1 MLTHGLEKFKEY
13 FNGFENQYV
22 LIGGTACSIL
32 FEEFGSDFRSTKDID
47 MVLIVEALT
56 KEFAEQFFKF
66 VEDGKYEHKNKS
78 TGLPQFY
85 RFSKPQNKDFP
96 SMVELFSKK
105 ESELILKN
113 INGLTP
119 LHIDDEISS
128 LSAILLN
135 DSYYEVLKN
144 GIKLIDGLSVLSVES
159 LVLFKIKAWLD
170 LSNRKTQG
178 ENIDSS
184 DIKKHKNDIFR
195 LSTLILE
202 TEPIS
207 LPEEVKSDV
216 VDFCKK
222 METET
227 VDLKNLNIKTTKESI
242 LQRYKTIFGV

>member
-13 FNGFENQYV
+13 FNGFKNQYV
-22 LIGGTACSIL
+22 LIGRTACSIL
-32 FEEFGSDFRSTKDID
+32 FDEFGSDFRSTKDID

-96 SMVELFSKK
+96 SMIELFSKK

-144 GIKLIDGLSVLSVES
+144 GMKVIDGFSVISVET

-170 LSNRKTQG
+170 LSNRKLQG
-178 ENIDSS
+178 ENIDR
-184 DIKKHKNDIFR
+184 F
-195 LSTLILE
+195 
-202 TEPIS
+202 
-207 LPEEVKSDV
+207 
-216 VDFCKK
+216 
-222 METET
+222 
-227 VDLKNLNIKTTKESI
+227 
-242 LQRYKTIFGV
+242 LQAI

>member
-13 FNGFENQYV
+13 FNGFKNQYV

-32 FEEFGSDFRSTKDID
+32 FDEFGSDFRSTKDID

-56 KEFAEQFFKF
+56 KEFVEQFFKF

-96 SMVELFSKK
+96 SMIELFSKK

-170 LSNRKTQG
+170 LINRKFQG

-195 LSTLILE
+195 LSTLILGTE
-202 TEPIS
+202 T
-207 LPEEVKSDV
+207 LPLPGEVKSDV

-222 METET
+222 METKT
-227 VDLKNLNIKTTKESI
+227 VDLKNLNIKTTKDSI

>member
-13 FNGFENQYV
+13 FIGFENQYV

-32 FEEFGSDFRSTKDID
+32 FDEFGSDFRSTKDID

-78 TGLPQFY
+78 TGIPQFY

-96 SMVELFSKK
+96 SMIELFSKK
-105 ESELILKN
+105 ESELVLKN

-170 LSNRKTQG
+170 LSNRKSQG

-202 TEPIS
+202 TETLP

-227 VDLKNLNIKTTKESI
+227 VDLKNLNIRTTKDSI
-242 LQRYKTIFGV
+242 LQRYKTIFDV

>member
-1 MLTHGLEKFKEY
+1 MVTGFTKFKEK
-13 FNGFENQYV
+13 FQGFEDQYV
-22 LIGGTACSIL
+22 VIGGTACDLLMENEDMS
-32 FEEFGSDFRSTKDID
+32 FRATKDVDI
-47 MVLIVEALT
+47 VLIVESITAEFGKAFWDYI
-56 KEFAEQFFKF
+56 KEAE
-66 VEDGKYEHKNKS
+66 YEHKNKS

-96 SMVELFSKK
+96 SMIELFSKK

-170 LSNRKTQG
+170 LSNRKSKG

-195 LSTLILE
+195 LSTLILGTE
-202 TEPIS
+202 TLY

-242 LQRYKTIFGV
+242 IQRYKTIFDV